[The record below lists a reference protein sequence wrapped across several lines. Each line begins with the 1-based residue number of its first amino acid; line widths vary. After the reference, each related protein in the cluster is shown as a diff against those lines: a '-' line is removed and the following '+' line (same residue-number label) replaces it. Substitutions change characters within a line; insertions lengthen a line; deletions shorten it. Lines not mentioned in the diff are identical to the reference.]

1 VINGQQVVG
10 PRQPAVALNVE
21 VAVPGVDGTDGNAAS
36 RDATEAALRCLRDAI
51 QSILDRLGPDGHG
64 LIE

>member
-1 VINGQQVVG
+1 MTLDVD
-10 PRQPAVALNVE
+10 
-21 VAVPGVDGTDGNAAS
+21 VAVPGVDGSNNTAAS
-36 RDATEAALRCLRDAI
+36 KDATEAALQGLRDAI